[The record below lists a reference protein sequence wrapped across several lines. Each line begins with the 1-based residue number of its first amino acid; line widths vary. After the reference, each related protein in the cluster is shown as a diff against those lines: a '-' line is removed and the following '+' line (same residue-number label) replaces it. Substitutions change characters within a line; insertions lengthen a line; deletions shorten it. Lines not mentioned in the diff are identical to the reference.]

1 MIKMNKAIDEK
12 SAKNDYNEPGDMSLT
27 LNLEGNM
34 IDYALYC
41 LEKFDVLPCSH
52 IEMKFYIISCAS
64 FYELYFKYRMS
75 LICKKLIW
83 KKPKEFNELD
93 HSYANFRSKTYKNV
107 VNYGSDKKWIDNVQE
122 EMILELEELRNKLIH
137 FSLQDESV
145 NNNEI
150 IVTKLKY
157 YFFKNHKNNIIKLLK
172 DIKEELTPILR
183 DSYLSTYI

>member
-1 MIKMNKAIDEK
+1 MSKTID
-12 SAKNDYNEPGDMSLT
+12 KNATNDDFNDLGDMSFT

-41 LEKFDVLPCSH
+41 LEKFDILPCSH

-75 LICKKLIW
+75 LICKKMIW
-83 KKPKEFNELD
+83 EIPEKFNESD
-93 HSYANFRSKTYKNV
+93 HSYANFKSKTYTYV
-107 VNYGSDKKWIDNVQE
+107 VNYASNKKWIDNVQK
-122 EMILELEELRNKLIH
+122 EMIFELDELRNKLIH
-137 FSLQDESV
+137 FGLQEESV

-157 YFFKNHKNNIIKLLK
+157 YFFENHKNNIIKLLK